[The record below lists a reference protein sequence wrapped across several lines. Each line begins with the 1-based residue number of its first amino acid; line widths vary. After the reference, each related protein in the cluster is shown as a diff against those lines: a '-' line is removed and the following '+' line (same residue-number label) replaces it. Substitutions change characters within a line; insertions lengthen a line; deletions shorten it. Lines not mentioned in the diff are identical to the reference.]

1 MTTGEGLPLKS
12 KVDGAART
20 VSRKWSFLFLAN
32 RPRERRT
39 EENGGPR
46 SPLDG
51 PAGRRSS
58 GEPFFKGDAGYVLG
72 LGLRQDKFENVFRA
86 KASLAPVTIFLY

>member
-1 MTTGEGLPLKS
+1 MTAGEGLPLKS
-12 KVDGAART
+12 KVDGATRT
-20 VSRKWSFLFLAN
+20 VGRKWSFLFLAK

-39 EENGGPR
+39 EENGRPR

-72 LGLRQDKFENVFRA
+72 LGLRQDKFESIFRA
-86 KASLAPVTIFLY
+86 KASWRL